1 MRRCEKKKKN
11 IPNLSSMKFWG
22 ASLKTWILWYA
33 TLESYS
39 ILRKNGHTSKTSSWF
54 TMLHRAVT
62 YGPLPGWDTFLTSL
76 WFSFRWAKSAKHLHF
91 DALGNDLL
99 LGAIQYRFAFF
110 WCISCI
116 FNPSLLYK
124 LFFFQALTIADME
137 THSKINTLNTP
148 WVHLKRVPPMHRKNL
163 SFWNSPNLSISV
175 SVDERYGEFSQFLP
189 KKVPNI

>member
-1 MRRCEKKKKN
+1 MATQAKHRLDSQCSTEPWHMAHFLAGTRFWHRYGSRFGGQKVPN
-11 IPNLSSMKFWG
+11 I
-22 ASLKTWILWYA
+22 
-33 TLESYS
+33 S
-39 ILRKNGHTSKTSSWF
+39 IL
-54 TMLHRAVT
+54 M
-62 YGPLPGWDTFLTSL
+62 
-76 WFSFRWAKSAKHLHF
+76 HLEMIFCWEPYH
-91 DALGNDLL
+91 
-99 LGAIQYRFAFF
+99 FAFF

-124 LFFFQALTIADME
+124 LFFSNILTIADME

-175 SVDERYGEFSQFLP
+175 SVDERYGEFSQFLA